1 MLLVVSHLSQRIVSE
16 GQHLKNRQEALS
28 SPMAAWSS
36 VCLGDTALLGQDFDT
51 AVQEIISS
59 FPLLCGVWSFPRK
72 AIDSEQEKKVPWD

>member
-1 MLLVVSHLSQRIVSE
+1 
-16 GQHLKNRQEALS
+16 
-28 SPMAAWSS
+28 MAAWSS